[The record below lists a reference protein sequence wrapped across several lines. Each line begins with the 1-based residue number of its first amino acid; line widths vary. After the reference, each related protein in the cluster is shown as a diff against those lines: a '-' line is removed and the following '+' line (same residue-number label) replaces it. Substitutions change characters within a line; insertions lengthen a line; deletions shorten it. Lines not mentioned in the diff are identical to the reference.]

1 MISHKHKF
9 LFIAVPKTASG
20 TARKIFEDLYDV
32 HSTGGDVESKN
43 YYHHRTAND
52 MKQHFG
58 EMNWNY
64 DKYFKFTFVR
74 NPWSRTVSLW
84 AYKTGKECSFKY
96 FLNKNVVNSRKI
108 DYTNYYCDENGNN
121 LVDFIGKLENFQEDI
136 NTVCDKIGIPHRPL
150 PKKHSHKTKHK
161 HYTEYY
167 DEETRE
173 IVAEKY
179 AKDIEYFGYEF
190 GE

>member
-1 MISHKHKF
+1 
-9 LFIAVPKTASG
+9 
-20 TARKIFEDLYDV
+20 
-32 HSTGGDVESKN
+32 
-43 YYHHRTAND
+43 

-96 FLNKNVVNSRKI
+96 FLNKYVVNSIGI

-136 NTVCDKIGIPHRPL
+136 NTPVTKLGYLIVSSLLKNTLTKQNTNTTQNTTMKKQGKSLLKNTQKILSISGMNL
-150 PKKHSHKTKHK
+150 ENK
-161 HYTEYY
+161 
-167 DEETRE
+167 
-173 IVAEKY
+173 
-179 AKDIEYFGYEF
+179 
-190 GE
+190 